1 MHVMRESW
9 TDARLDDFRADVDR
23 RFDKVEGE
31 ISELRGEVRELRS
44 EMKSGF
50 EAINRT
56 MLHGVIA
63 LSAAYIAGFA
73 AIVTQL

>member
-1 MHVMRESW
+1 MHLMRETW
-9 TDARLDDFRADVDR
+9 TDARLDDFRDEVNR

-31 ISELRGEVRELRS
+31 VRDLRGEVNELRS

-50 EAINRT
+50 ESINRT